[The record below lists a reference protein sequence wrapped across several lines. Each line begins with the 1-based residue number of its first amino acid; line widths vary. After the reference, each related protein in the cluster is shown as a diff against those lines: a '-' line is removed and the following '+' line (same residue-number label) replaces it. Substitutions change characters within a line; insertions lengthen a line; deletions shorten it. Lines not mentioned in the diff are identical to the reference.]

1 MSNMTKNGYIPIFE
15 AKNMSIYD
23 ACNTTITVS
32 RPAVLEPH
40 PRKEDALVFGRRF
53 VFFQILSLTLSIDS
67 DGSTSS
73 TPVKPAS
80 YVSFKRVPNLTKIL
94 MADLETCPIA
104 ASVK

>member
-1 MSNMTKNGYIPIFE
+1 MNRTLPGEVKGGRLQDIVVRE
-15 AKNMSIYD
+15 D
-23 ACNTTITVS
+23 
-32 RPAVLEPH
+32 PAVLEPH